1 MQAAQRVKLEWF
13 CKTGLAA
20 ITSDTSLQVT
30 KTVEMDDNEFPHRVP
45 SSNLVLRAR
54 QSPRPKRRTAP
65 KQQRT
70 ECAADLL
77 TKRRNGTKPG
87 QIFKFSTIRSM
98 TFVNLMWDLAPKQL
112 SAKTTCATIWQS
124 SWPQSLSISSCQPDP

>member
-45 SSNLVLRAR
+45 SSNLVPSCKAK
-54 QSPRPKRRTAP
+54 SASKA
-65 KQQRT
+65 
-70 ECAADLL
+70 ED
-77 TKRRNGTKPG
+77 GTKATAYG
-87 QIFKFSTIRSM
+87 MRS
-98 TFVNLMWDLAPKQL
+98 
-112 SAKTTCATIWQS
+112 
-124 SWPQSLSISSCQPDP
+124 